1 MSLKNKEAKMANS
14 ILEQIPINDIIQ
26 DLIDFNT
33 TMIERFVSLLEQI
46 ESDLTTTGNVQLQG
60 EIEELLRVIMQ
71 TADKAI
77 GTLLTFQQELQASII
92 ESYFPAQD

>member
-1 MSLKNKEAKMANS
+1 MANS